1 MWTVVVVAA
10 GDHPAGPE
18 RSHRRNATVTTLP
31 TRYRRNVVSTYLTT
45 GVIAVAALVTTP
57 ILARELGKEGFGIWV
72 LVGSFAL
79 YLELLEFGFGKAAP
93 KFVAEYSARG
103 DERGLHATIATSF
116 WILAALGSIAALAGA
131 LIAALFPSIFG
142 ISPGLAGAAQ
152 ILILLVL
159 LDLAISIPSDTFGG
173 VLMGLQRFYLVNTT
187 LVVVTVLQA
196 IAWTIVLAGG
206 GGLVELGI
214 VTVALSLG
222 GQLAR
227 YLLARHYVPGASI
240 SPRRVDRALAR
251 RFTGLSVWF
260 FVLDASRVVVIRL
273 DTVVVGL
280 AVGVPAAGVYAVGQ
294 RLTLTLE
301 HLIEPLT
308 KSFFPH
314 SSGLQAGDDQDGLRR
329 SLVVGTRLSLA
340 IAAPI
345 ALALGFLAGP
355 LIDLWLGAGSGF
367 GDAATV
373 VVLLA
378 AAVTIGALTRTGLL
392 MLQGIGEVRVP
403 ALIVAGEAVLN
414 LVLSIVL
421 AREMGIEGVALGTLI
436 AVVVANLGML
446 YPFMCRRFG
455 VPIGELSAT
464 LARAHL
470 PALAVAGLAGWG
482 IVALH
487 PSGVVVLAAAPA
499 IGLAYVAVFWFT
511 GLTTAERA
519 HLRTLARRGAGRR
532 G

>member
-1 MWTVVVVAA
+1 
-10 GDHPAGPE
+10 
-18 RSHRRNATVTTLP
+18 VTTLP
-31 TRYRRNVVSTYLTT
+31 IRYRRNVVSTYVTT
-45 GVIAVAALVTTP
+45 AVIAVAALVTTP

-93 KFVAEYSARG
+93 KFVAEYAARG
-103 DERGLHATIATSF
+103 DDRGVRATIATSF
-116 WILAALGSIAALAGA
+116 WILAALGSVAAVVGA
-131 LIAALFPSIFG
+131 VIAALFPALFG
-142 ISPGLAGAAQ
+142 ISSEFAGAAQ

-187 LVVVTVLQA
+187 LVTVTILQA
-196 IAWTIVLAGG
+196 VAWTIVLASG

-227 YLLARHYVPGASI
+227 FLLARRYVPGASI
-240 SPRRVDRALAR
+240 APRLIDRAMAR

-260 FVLDASRVVVIRL
+260 FVLDVSRVVVIRL

-280 AVGVPAAGVYAVGQ
+280 VVSVPAAGVYAVGQ
-294 RLTLTLE
+294 RLTLALE
-301 HLIEPLT
+301 QLIEPLT

-314 SSGLQAGDDQDGLRR
+314 SSSLSAGEDHDGLRR

-355 LIDLWLGAGSGF
+355 LLDLWLGASSDF

-392 MLQGIGEVRVP
+392 MLQGTGQVRVP
-403 ALIVAGEAVLN
+403 AFIVAAEAVLN
-414 LVLSIVL
+414 LVLSVVL
-421 AREMGIEGVALGTLI
+421 AHEMGLDGVALGTLI
-436 AVVVANLGML
+436 AVVVVNLGVL
-446 YPFMCRRFG
+446 YPYMCRQFG
-455 VPIGELSAT
+455 VPIRELSVT

-470 PALAVAGLAGWG
+470 PALAVAGLVGAGLA
-482 IVALH
+482 ALD
-487 PSGVVVLAAAPA
+487 PAGLVVLVAALA
-499 IGLAYVAVFWFT
+499 IGASYAAVFWFT
-511 GLTTAERA
+511 GLTADERERA
-519 HLRTLARRGAGRR
+519 RGLARPRGTDEG
-532 G
+532 

>member
-1 MWTVVVVAA
+1 
-10 GDHPAGPE
+10 
-18 RSHRRNATVTTLP
+18 VTTLP

-103 DERGLHATIATSF
+103 DEPGLRATIATSF
-116 WILAALGSIAALAGA
+116 WILAGLGSVAAMIGA
-131 LIAALFPSIFG
+131 VVAALFPSIFG
-142 ISPGLAGAAQ
+142 ISAELSSAAQ

-159 LDLAISIPSDTFGG
+159 LDLAISIPADTFGG

-187 LVVVTVLQA
+187 LVTVTILQA
-196 IAWTIVLAGG
+196 IGWTIVLLNG
-206 GGLVELGI
+206 GGLVALGV
-214 VTVALSLG
+214 VTVVLSLG
-222 GQLAR
+222 GQLTR
-227 YLLARHYVPGASI
+227 FLLARRYVPRASI
-240 SPRRVDRALAR
+240 SPRLIDRALAR

-260 FVLDASRVVVIRL
+260 FVLDMSRIVMIRL

-280 AVGVPAAGVYAVGQ
+280 VVGVAAAGVYAVGQ
-294 RLTLTLE
+294 RLTLALE
-301 HLIEPLT
+301 QLIEPLT

-314 SSGLQAGDDQDGLRR
+314 SSSLSAGEEHEGLRR
-329 SLVVGTRLSLA
+329 SLLVGTRLSLA
-340 IAAPI
+340 IAAPV

-355 LIDLWLGAGSGF
+355 LLELWLGAGAGF
-367 GDAATV
+367 GEAATV

-392 MLQGIGEVRVP
+392 MLQGIGQVRMP
-403 ALIVAGEAVLN
+403 ALIVAGEALLN
-414 LVLSIVL
+414 LVLSVIL

-436 AVVVANLGML
+436 AVVVANVGVL
-446 YPFMCRRFG
+446 YPYMCRQFE
-455 VPIGELSAT
+455 VAIGELSFT

-470 PALAVAGLAGWG
+470 PALVVAGAAGA
-482 IVALH
+482 ALH
-487 PSGVVVLAAAPA
+487 ALALSGLVVLAAAPS
-499 IGLAYVAVFWFT
+499 IGIAYVAVFWFT
-511 GLTTAERA
+511 GMTSEERG
-519 HLRTLARRGAGRR
+519 HLRGLVGGRGR
-532 G
+532 GEN

>member
-1 MWTVVVVAA
+1 M
-10 GDHPAGPE
+10 
-18 RSHRRNATVTTLP
+18 TTLP
-31 TRYRRNVVSTYLTT
+31 IRYRRNVVSTYVTT
-45 GVIAVAALVTTP
+45 AVIAVAALVTTP

-93 KFVAEYSARG
+93 KFVAEYAARG
-103 DERGLHATIATSF
+103 DERGVRATIATSF
-116 WILAALGSIAALAGA
+116 WILAALGSIAAVVGA
-131 LIAALFPSIFG
+131 VIAALFPSLFG
-142 ISPGLAGAAQ
+142 ISSELAGAAQ

-187 LVVVTVLQA
+187 LVTVTILQA
-196 IAWTIVLAGG
+196 VAWTIVLASG

-214 VTVALSLG
+214 VTVALSLA

-227 YLLARHYVPGASI
+227 FLLARRYVPGASI
-240 SPRRVDRALAR
+240 APRLIDRAMAR

-260 FVLDASRVVVIRL
+260 FVLDVSRVVVIRL

-280 AVGVPAAGVYAVGQ
+280 VVGVPAAGVYAVGQ
-294 RLTLTLE
+294 RLTLALE
-301 HLIEPLT
+301 QLIEPLT

-314 SSGLQAGDDQDGLRR
+314 SSSLSAGEDHEGLRR

-355 LIDLWLGAGSGF
+355 LLDLWLGASSDF

-378 AAVTIGALTRTGLL
+378 AAVTVGALTRTGLL
-392 MLQGIGEVRVP
+392 MLQGIGQVRVP
-403 ALIVAGEAVLN
+403 AFIVAAEAVLN
-414 LVLSIVL
+414 LVLSVVL
-421 AREMGIEGVALGTLI
+421 AREMGLDGVALGTLI
-436 AVVVANLGML
+436 AVVVVNLGVL
-446 YPFMCRRFG
+446 YPYMCRQFG
-455 VPIGELSAT
+455 VPIRELSAT

-470 PALAVAGLAGWG
+470 PALAVAGLVGA
-482 IVALH
+482 ALAALE
-487 PSGVVVLAAAPA
+487 PAGVVVLAAALA
-499 IGLAYVAVFWFT
+499 IAASYGAVFWFT
-511 GLTTAERA
+511 GLTTDER
-519 HLRTLARRGAGRR
+519 RRARRLVRSRGR

>member
-1 MWTVVVVAA
+1 M
-10 GDHPAGPE
+10 
-18 RSHRRNATVTTLP
+18 TTLP
-31 TRYRRNVVSTYLTT
+31 IRYRRNVVSTYLTT
-45 GVIAVAALVTTP
+45 AVIAVAALVTTP

-93 KFVAEYSARG
+93 KFVAEYAARG
-103 DERGLHATIATSF
+103 DERGVRATIATSF
-116 WILAALGSIAALAGA
+116 WILAALGSVAAVVGA
-131 LIAALFPSIFG
+131 VIAALFPSLFG
-142 ISPGLAGAAQ
+142 ISSELAGAAQ

-187 LVVVTVLQA
+187 LVTVTILQA
-196 IAWTIVLAGG
+196 VAWIIVLASG

-214 VTVALSLG
+214 ATVALSLG

-227 YLLARHYVPGASI
+227 FLLARRYVPGASI
-240 SPRRVDRALAR
+240 APRLIDRAMAR

-260 FVLDASRVVVIRL
+260 FMLDVSRVVVIRL

-280 AVGVPAAGVYAVGQ
+280 VVGVPAAGVYAVGQ
-294 RLTLTLE
+294 RLTLALE
-301 HLIEPLT
+301 QLIEPLT

-314 SSGLQAGDDQDGLRR
+314 SSSLSAGEDHEGLRR

-355 LIDLWLGAGSGF
+355 LLDLWLGASSDF

-378 AAVTIGALTRTGLL
+378 AAVTVGALTRTGLL
-392 MLQGIGEVRVP
+392 MLQGIGQVRVP
-403 ALIVAGEAVLN
+403 AFIVAGEAVLN
-414 LVLSIVL
+414 LVLSVVL
-421 AREMGIEGVALGTLI
+421 AREMGLDGVALGTLI
-436 AVVVANLGML
+436 AVVVVNLGVL
-446 YPFMCRRFG
+446 YPYMCRQFG
-455 VPIGELSAT
+455 VPIRELSAT

-470 PALAVAGLAGWG
+470 PALAVAGLVGAGLAALDPAG
-482 IVALH
+482 IVVLVAAL
-487 PSGVVVLAAAPA
+487 A
-499 IGLAYVAVFWFT
+499 IGASYGAVFWFT
-511 GLTTAERA
+511 GLTADER
-519 HLRTLARRGAGRR
+519 RRARGLVRPRGG
-532 G
+532 